1 MEPLPFAQTSGTKQV
16 SHNAVKLG
24 NMEWTAKNKSQ
35 GKETKEIYYF
45 QGDCHQYLMWLRQ
58 ISTGQK
64 HILLN
69 KWGNSKANF
78 PWLLHIHFLEFVSV
92 LNHFLSCLSLFE
104 ICMLL
109 TVLLVELKWFVS
121 QLGLKQEFS
130 SLSSAPAHT
139 YSGRDEFM
147 HASPSRL
154 ISEPPWEGDL
164 WSLMLWSPPP
174 PLLFNSSWRA
184 LCVPLSKPL
193 EILAAKDT
201 TVGSK
206 KRS

>member
-1 MEPLPFAQTSGTKQV
+1 MEPLCFAQTSGTRQV

-24 NMEWTAKNKSQ
+24 SMEWTAKNKSQ
-35 GKETKEIYYF
+35 GKETKEMYYF
-45 QGDCHQYLMWLRQ
+45 QGDCHQYLMWLTQ
-58 ISTGQK
+58 ISIGQK

-92 LNHFLSCLSLFE
+92 LNHLLSCLSLFE

-130 SLSSAPAHT
+130 SLPPAPAHT

-154 ISEPPWEGDL
+154 IYEPPWEGDL
-164 WSLMLWSPPP
+164 WSLTLWSPPP
-174 PLLFNSSWRA
+174 PL
-184 LCVPLSKPL
+184 PL
-193 EILAAKDT
+193 
-201 TVGSK
+201 
-206 KRS
+206 